1 MVWSKLDLR
10 KEYRYIKENHVSF
23 ILIVPIHL
31 LLISYTGILFL
42 TNRNI
47 DPPSLYLPPHSFTMF
62 AFNILLR
69 LLPLLALFATSYAA
83 TAAEWRSRSIYQYV
97 TFPISFE
104 YG

>member
-1 MVWSKLDLR
+1 M
-10 KEYRYIKENHVSF
+10 YPF

-31 LLISYTGILFL
+31 LLISYTSILFL

-47 DPPSLYLPPHSFTMF
+47 DPPSLYLPHSFTMF
-62 AFNILLR
+62 TFHILLR

-97 TFPISFE
+97 TLQSPFE
-104 YG
+104 YS